1 MTMKSQNAYYL
12 ILSIITLLFVSL
24 IFNFAAPILWA
35 IVVSIIF
42 YPLYK
47 KFLSVTKRK
56 SLSGILSL
64 LVILLLVIIPSIT
77 LLGMIGSELMN
88 FITLVSSSEKYSLE
102 RFIQMMPDESYLNN
116 LLKWTGAN
124 FSELSGRIDD
134 FLISASKIFYESITT
149 ISANVINFFISLF
162 IFIYLT
168 FFFLR
173 DGEKIIEH
181 CMNAFPMK
189 NEDESYLLDEFQK
202 TTRATIKGTVIVA
215 LAQGF
220 LGYLTLLFISID
232 GALLWGA
239 VMALLSIIPA
249 VGTILVWVPISVV
262 LIANGQVLEASFLV
276 FSGIFIIGMID
287 NLLRPILIGKETKIP
302 DYLILLTTIGG
313 ISIFGITGFI
323 VGPIIASLFISIWSL
338 SSRV

>member
-1 MTMKSQNAYYL
+1 MAMKSTNAYYL
-12 ILSIITLLFVSL
+12 LLGVITVLFVSI
-24 IFNFAAPILWA
+24 IFNFAAPILWS

-42 YPLYK
+42 YPVYE
-47 KFLSVTKRK
+47 KFLLMTNKK
-56 SLSGILSL
+56 SLSSILSL
-64 LVILLLVIIPSIT
+64 ILILLLVIMPSIGI
-77 LLGMIGSELMN
+77 LGLIANELII
-88 FITLVSSSEKYSLE
+88 FINSYDDYSLE
-102 RFIQMMPDESYLNN
+102 RYAEMIPNESIINDLIGWSGLNISQ
-116 LLKWTGAN
+116 LTEKA
-124 FSELSGRIDD
+124 DD
-134 FLISASKIFYESITT
+134 FLISASRIFYESVST

-168 FFFLR
+168 FFFLK
-173 DGEKIIEH
+173 DGEEILQH
-181 CMNAFPMK
+181 CMDAFPMK
-189 NEDESYLLDEFQK
+189 NEDESYLLNEFQK
-202 TTRATIKGTVIVA
+202 TTRATIKGTIIVA

-220 LGYLTLLFISID
+220 LGYVTLLLLGIE
-232 GALLWGA
+232 GALIWGA

-249 VGTILVWVPISVV
+249 VGTILVWLPIA
-262 LIANGQVLEASFLV
+262 LFLFANGQNIEASLLI

-323 VGPIIASLFISIWSL
+323 IGPIIASLFISIWSL

>member
-1 MTMKSQNAYYL
+1 MAMKSTNAYYL
-12 ILSIITLLFVSL
+12 LLGVITVLFVSI
-24 IFNFAAPILWA
+24 IFNFAAPILWS

-42 YPLYK
+42 YPVYE
-47 KFLSVTKRK
+47 KFLLMTNKK
-56 SLSGILSL
+56 SLSSILSL
-64 LVILLLVIIPSIT
+64 ILILLLVIMPSIGI
-77 LLGMIGSELMN
+77 LGLIANELII
-88 FITLVSSSEKYSLE
+88 FINSYDDYSLE
-102 RFIQMMPDESYLNN
+102 RYAEMIPNESIINDLIG
-116 LLKWTGAN
+116 WSG
-124 FSELSGRIDD
+124 LSISQLTEKADD
-134 FLISASKIFYESITT
+134 FLISASRILYESVST
-149 ISANVINFFISLF
+149 ISTNVINFFISLF

-168 FFFLR
+168 FFFLK
-173 DGEKIIEH
+173 DGEEILQH
-181 CMNAFPMK
+181 CMDAFPMK
-189 NEDESYLLDEFQK
+189 NEDESYLLNEFQK

-220 LGYLTLLFISID
+220 LGYMTLLLLGIE
-232 GALLWGA
+232 GALIWGA

-249 VGTILVWVPISVV
+249 VGTILVWLPIA
-262 LIANGQVLEASFLV
+262 LFLFANGQNIEASLLI

-323 VGPIIASLFISIWSL
+323 IGPIIASLFISIWSL